1 MKKLSFLN
9 VVGLDL
15 ISLSF
20 YLSFFAFSCFC
31 CPSLKIIVE
40 HVNSTILFG
49 CLFFLVFLV
58 FSFFFQFLEVN
69 LSKCWFQLNLQSK
82 RDPRKKS

>member
-20 YLSFFAFSCFC
+20 FLSFFALSCFC

-40 HVNSTILFG
+40 DVNSTILFG
-49 CLFFLVFLV
+49 CLFFFGFFL
-58 FSFFFQFLEVN
+58 FFQFLEVN